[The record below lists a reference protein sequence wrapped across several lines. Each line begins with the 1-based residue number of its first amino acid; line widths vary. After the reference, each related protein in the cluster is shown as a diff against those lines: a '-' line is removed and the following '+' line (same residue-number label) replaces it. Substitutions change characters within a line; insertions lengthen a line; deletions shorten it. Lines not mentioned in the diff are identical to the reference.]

1 MSASRHRRSFP
12 GPSTG
17 SGRHPD
23 EGELAP
29 VHELSAAEDAGAS
42 APSRPR
48 SFRGFVAAV
57 SRASVRDLV
66 MELASI
72 EDALR
77 DCGDERGERNRLLA
91 REGCVIA
98 ELRARR
104 RRWRSVVGGP
114 QLSFSSLAPRSTARA
129 LPLGITDLPVGPVE
143 A

>member
-1 MSASRHRRSFP
+1 MSASRQRRSLS

-17 SGRHPD
+17 SGRHAD

-29 VHELSAAEDAGAS
+29 VHQLSAGAS

-48 SFRGFVAAV
+48 SFRGFVAAL

-114 QLSFSSLAPRSTARA
+114 QLSFSSLAPRPTARA
-129 LPLGITDLPVGPVE
+129 LPLGVTDLPVGPVE